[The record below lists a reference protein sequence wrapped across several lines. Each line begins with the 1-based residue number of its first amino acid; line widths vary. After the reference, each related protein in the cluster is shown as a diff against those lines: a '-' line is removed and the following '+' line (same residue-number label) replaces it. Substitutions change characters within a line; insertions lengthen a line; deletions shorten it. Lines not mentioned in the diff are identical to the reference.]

1 METKPTPGPDRH
13 PDDRETPAAPGRKNL
28 WTFLFNPETR
38 LGRFNRSALRFLA
51 IVLGMFAFGLAV
63 GYVILYQPAQRKVD
77 RLQADLMITSTS
89 LKAQVS
95 SANAEAAELK
105 TSLDAANRRSEVLTG
120 EKGKLQEELDQAN
133 AHILV
138 LQFLNNVQAAQ
149 SALASNDPNTA
160 RNLLLDSRNQLI
172 KMAPIIQR
180 LYEQMMEP
188 RWVISMGSCANSGGM
203 YDIYSVVQG
212 VDKFLPVDV
221 YVPGCPPRP
230 EALLEG
236 LMRIQDKIRGHRIA
250 KSAGAARGTK
260 VPDELPVPH
269 HSGYVALTAGEEP
282 LRSHQK
288 LTRGKEQS

>member
-138 LQFLNNVQAAQ
+138 LQFLNNVQAVQ
-149 SALASNDPNTA
+149 SALASNDPNTS

-172 KMAPIIQR
+172 KMAPIIENYKVDLSKNIQAR
-180 LYEQMMEP
+180 FDFALGK
-188 RWVISMGSCANSGGM
+188 INS
-203 YDIYSVVQG
+203 
-212 VDKFLPVDV
+212 DV
-221 YVPGCPPRP
+221 KG
-230 EALLEG
+230 AMSDLTILLEN
-236 LMRIQDKIRGHRIA
+236 LQDMEKQLF
-250 KSAGAARGTK
+250 KK
-260 VPDELPVPH
+260 
-269 HSGYVALTAGEEP
+269 
-282 LRSHQK
+282 
-288 LTRGKEQS
+288 